1 MMTEYTRFFK
11 TVYLEIIIK
20 IHAIELTAAMLTSV
34 LLGDIDKN
42 LEERAAVLDVESH
55 GTG

>member
-20 IHAIELTAAMLTSV
+20 IHATELTAAMVTSV

-42 LEERAAVLDVESH
+42 LESH
-55 GTG
+55 RYFWVTLTRT